1 MSYFEFFFWN
11 IILDI
16 QRFHIVYTF
25 QGVLSEFFFNFKFSS
40 RKSQNQQKLA
50 KKITHFTIQFHS
62 KNLIYFMN
70 LNLSLNEIENNML
83 PQHSQKPFF
92 I

>member
-16 QRFHIVYTF
+16 RRFHIVYTF
-25 QGVLSEFFFNFKFSS
+25 QGALSEFFFNFKFSS

-62 KNLIYFMN
+62 KNLISFMN

-83 PQHSQKPFF
+83 LQHSQKPIF